1 MSDVVLYGKPGCC
14 LCDDAG
20 RVLAAAGIGFR
31 QVDITTDPGLM
42 NEFGIT
48 IPVVEVDGF
57 QVFEA
62 GMNPSE
68 LAELV
73 REARSSP

>member
-20 RVLAAAGIGFR
+20 RALAAAGIGFR